1 MESEAQKRDYQKG
14 LRVVGSWEN
23 DRNAAS
29 RPLFTEMLKEAL
41 GIDQT
46 IIAHHLVYVKMVD
59 DYTIV
64 EEIPSADALI
74 FNHEIMRKLF
84 GDGFLSVLQTL
95 ACEPCETRDAKLAE
109 FYNARKV
116 TQ

>member
-1 MESEAQKRDYQKG
+1 MESAAQKKDYQNG

-29 RPLFTEMLKEAL
+29 RALFTEILKEAY
-41 GIDQT
+41 GIDQS
-46 IIAHHLVYVKMVD
+46 IIAHHLVYVKTVD
-59 DYTIV
+59 DYTVV

-84 GDGFLSVLQTL
+84 GDGFLNVLQTL

-109 FYNARKV
+109 FYEGRKV
-116 TQ
+116 AQ